1 MHNVSPLGV
10 AVVGLAIFAPL
21 RVEAQGGISTT
32 ARVAVL
38 VAQYD
43 SAWNRH
49 DTATV
54 GRLLAPQYQYF
65 TSRGAVSSRTQTLSF
80 LSSPDYVL
88 EQAKRSELTVSLSGP
103 VALVASR
110 WQGQGA
116 YRGEP
121 FTDDQRCGQVW
132 LQTGRTWQLLSEHC
146 VQIAADTAAG
156 SN

>member
-1 MHNVSPLGV
+1 MHNVPRLGV
-10 AVVGLAIFAPL
+10 AMVGLVLLAPL
-21 RVEAQGGISTT
+21 RVEAQGGIPAT

-54 GRLLAPQYQYF
+54 SRLLASQYQYF
-65 TSRGAVSSRTQTLSF
+65 SSRGAVSSRTQTLGF
-80 LSSPDYVL
+80 LSAPDYVL

-110 WQGQGA
+110 WQGQGT

-121 FTDDQRCGQVW
+121 FNDDQRCGQVW
-132 LQTGRTWQLLSEHC
+132 LQTGRTWQLLREHC
-146 VQIAADTAAG
+146 VQIAADTAAS